1 MIVKV
6 SKVFAK
12 FMNQTAAE
20 MGLNFHASVVEMS
33 EPVYNYQVGNI
44 TGKWSDYN
52 DKTDKFKAIMVEY
65 PAACY
70 ACPLFFSTSR
80 LNTLFNRYAVET
92 YEDLK
97 NMIREVCEI

>member
-20 MGLNFHASVVEMS
+20 MGLNFRASVVEMS

-65 PAACY
+65 PAHYY

-80 LNTLFNRYAVET
+80 LNILFNRYAVET

-97 NMIREVCEI
+97 SMIRDICEI

>member
-20 MGLNFHASVVEMS
+20 MGLNFRASVVEMS

-44 TGKWSDYN
+44 TGKWADYN
-52 DKTDKFKAIMVEY
+52 YKTDKFKAIIVKY
-65 PAACY
+65 PADCY
-70 ACPLFFSTSR
+70 ACPLFLSTVM
-80 LNTLFNRYAVET
+80 LNALFNRYAVKT
-92 YEDLK
+92 VEDLK
-97 NMIREVCEI
+97 NMIFEVCEI